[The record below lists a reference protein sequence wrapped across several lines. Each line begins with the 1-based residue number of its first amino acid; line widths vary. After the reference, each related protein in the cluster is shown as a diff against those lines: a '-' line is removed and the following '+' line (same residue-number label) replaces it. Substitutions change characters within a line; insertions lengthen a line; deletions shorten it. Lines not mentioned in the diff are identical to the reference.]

1 MEDIFETAK
10 KFYGIP
16 TGNICDNQG
25 LEGAMTADLMPL
37 HYKMKCAGPAM
48 TVECVPGDNLTIHK
62 AIAVA
67 EPGSVLVITCKGY
80 TDRGVFGDMFATSC
94 KARGIAGV
102 VIDGACRDR
111 EDIIDLGFPVF
122 VRGVNPNGTVKE
134 QCGEINGT
142 ISCAGTVVCPG
153 DVIVG
158 DGDGVVVVK
167 KADAEDVLA
176 KSAAKRNKE
185 DSMRPLYEQGK
196 TTVEL
201 MDFFEKVGMK
211 MEDIKEVRTEK

>member
-1 MEDIFETAK
+1 MDIKEVAE

-25 LEGAMTADLMPL
+25 LEGAMRSDIMPL
-37 HYKMKCAGPAM
+37 HYKMKCSGIAM

-62 AIAVA
+62 AIAIA
-67 EPGSVLVITCKGY
+67 EPGTVLVISCKGY
-80 TDRGVFGDMFATSC
+80 TDRGVFGDMFAVSC
-94 KARGIAGV
+94 KARGINGV

-122 VRGVNPNGTVKE
+122 SRGVNPNGTVKE
-134 QCGEINGT
+134 QCGAINEPL
-142 ISCAGTVVCPG
+142 SCGGVIVNPG

-167 KADAEDVLA
+167 KEIAEEVQKKA
-176 KSAAKRNKE
+176 EAKRDRE
-185 DSMRPLYEQGK
+185 DEMRRLYEQGR

-201 MDFFEKVGMK
+201 MDFFDRLGMTPD
-211 MEDIKEVRTEK
+211 DIRSIK